1 MIPRRTR
8 GRSVRVAARSR
19 TPRMTIGTK
28 DASVLAVEAGALVRS
43 FKKGEKGVESV
54 PPEGVYVKGRINKGL
69 FSSIIITPV
78 ILSCYH

>member
-19 TPRMTIGTK
+19 TPLMTIGTK
-28 DASVLAVEAGALVRS
+28 DASVLAVEAGALEQS
-43 FKKGEKGVESV
+43 FKQGEKGMESV
-54 PPEGVYVKGRINKGL
+54 PLKGVYVEGRIKGL